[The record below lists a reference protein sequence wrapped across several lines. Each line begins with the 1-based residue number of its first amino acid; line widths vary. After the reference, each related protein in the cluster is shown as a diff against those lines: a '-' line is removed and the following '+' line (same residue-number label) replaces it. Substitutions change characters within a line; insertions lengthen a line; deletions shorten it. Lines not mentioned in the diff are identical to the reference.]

1 MDPPPGLG
9 PGPGPKGPYIPI
21 SLYPI
26 SLYPIS
32 LYPISLYPIPYIPIS
47 YPYPIP
53 HKSCPPVC
61 GWTKKPFFEK
71 LLFLKYTIFLIFD
84 AKVAS
89 TRPGTHLKRCGSKFC
104 VGWWPGDL
112 RSFHMDPIGEKNGFL
127 IFPNVFLIFS

>member
-1 MDPPPGLG
+1 MPAPG
-9 PGPGPKGPYIPI
+9 PGPGPRAQGPLYPYIPI
-21 SLYPI
+21 SYIPI
-26 SLYPIS
+26 SYIPIS
-32 LYPISLYPIPYIPIS
+32 YIPIPYIPIS

-61 GWTKKPFFEK
+61 GWTKKPFLKK
-71 LLFLKYTIFLIFD
+71 LLFLKYTVFLILD

-112 RSFHMDPIGEKNGFL
+112 RSFHMDPIGEQIGFL